1 MGKIIVVLRRIMLH
15 NLAILM
21 EEPAFRP
28 YRDSLLHYYL
38 KLQKTLTLNSLSCD
52 RLFLYFHPFS
62 KIARKS

>member
-21 EEPAFRP
+21 AEPAFRP

-38 KLQKTLTLNSLSCD
+38 KLQ
-52 RLFLYFHPFS
+52 
-62 KIARKS
+62 